1 MDETDS
7 RVPWPESIYPI
18 ITGSGSSVG
27 CAVVSGSVASCV
39 CNVPLKG
46 MTVEPGET
54 VQIPVWVR
62 GPDEPGEHSVDFLFY
77 YEPTV
82 KIPHIR
88 YVNFPNRYVFFF
100 GYRNKLGFIYVKND

>member
-1 MDETDS
+1 MNWPDS
-7 RVPWPESIYPI
+7 VYPVL
-18 ITGSGSSVG
+18 SGSERSG
-27 CAVVSGSVASCV
+27 ECAVVRRSAAGCV
-39 CNVPLKG
+39 CDVPLKG
-46 MTVEPGET
+46 VTVEPGET

-88 YVNFPNRYVFFF
+88 FDNFH
-100 GYRNKLGFIYVKND
+100 